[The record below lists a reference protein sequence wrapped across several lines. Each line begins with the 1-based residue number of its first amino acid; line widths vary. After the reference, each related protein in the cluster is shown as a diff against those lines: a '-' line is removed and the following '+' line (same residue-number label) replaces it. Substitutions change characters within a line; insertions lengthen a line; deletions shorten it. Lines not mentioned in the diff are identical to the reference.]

1 MPGQSLAETMV
12 GDPRMKKDGQHNY
25 GYETHIDIDVKHKL
39 ICSYEVAPASV
50 CLLVNWTSGGKNATQ
65 R

>member
-1 MPGQSLAETMV
+1 MG

-25 GYETHIDIDVKHKL
+25 GYENHIDVDVKHEL
-39 ICSYEVAPASV
+39 ICSCEVAPASV
-50 CLLVNWTSGGKNATQ
+50 CLLVNWTSGGENATQ